1 MITISFVNMKGGV
14 AKTTLAVNV
23 ADCISRRKNKKVL
36 LIDIDPQF
44 NATQCVMSP
53 EEYSKRLQEG
63 IDTIVNV
70 FDDTP
75 RVIAGTV
82 SGPEILQPKNLEDV
96 EPIALSNKLHILPGD
111 IQLYRLEMAPGEG
124 REYRLK
130 RFLESVSETYDYAII
145 DTPPTPS
152 VWMSTALIASN
163 YFVVPC
169 KPEPLSS
176 TGIDLLKMV
185 VKNKGENYGLNIHCA
200 GLVLTIAEKN
210 TIVYREAIAFI
221 DTDPFWKG
229 KRYKYELVKRT
240 EVARLQGSQRMILD
254 CSDPALKTS
263 LVRITDELI
272 ARTANA

>member
-1 MITISFVNMKGGV
+1 MIVISFVNMKGGV

-23 ADCISRRKNKKVL
+23 ADCMSRRKNKSVL

-44 NATQCVMSP
+44 NATQCVISP
-53 EEYSKRLQEG
+53 ADYKKKLQDG
-63 IDTIVNV
+63 IDTIVSV

-75 RVIAGTV
+75 KVIAGTV
-82 SGPEILQPKNLEDV
+82 SGPGVVQPKNLEDI
-96 EPIALSNKLHILPGD
+96 EPLVLSEKLHILPGD

-130 RFLESVSETYDYAII
+130 RFLDSVHKNYDYTII

-163 YFVVPC
+163 YYVVPC

-176 TGIDLLKMV
+176 TGVDLLRMV
-185 VKNKGENYGLNIHCA
+185 VKNKADNYGLKIHCA
-200 GLVLTIAEKN
+200 GVILTMAEKTTIA
-210 TIVYREAIAFI
+210 YREAVAFI
-221 DTDPFWKG
+221 DADPFWKE
-229 KRYKYELVKRT
+229 KRFRYELVKRT
-240 EVARLQGSQRMILD
+240 EVARMQGSQGMILD
-254 CSDPALKTS
+254 CSDTAVRTS

-272 ARTANA
+272 ARTENE

>member
-1 MITISFVNMKGGV
+1 MIVISFVNMKGGV

-23 ADCISRRKNKKVL
+23 ADCMSRQRNKKVL

-44 NATQCVMSP
+44 SATQCVISP
-53 EEYSKRLQEG
+53 AKYSERLQEG

-75 RVIAGTV
+75 RVTAGTV
-82 SGPEILQPKNLEDV
+82 SGPEIVQPRNLEDIK
-96 EPIALSNKLHILPGD
+96 PIVLSENLHILPGD

-124 REYRLK
+124 REHRLK
-130 RFLESVSETYDYAII
+130 RFLDSVSDNYDYAII

-152 VWMSTALIASN
+152 VWMSTALIASD
-163 YFVVPC
+163 YYVVPC

-176 TGIDLLKMV
+176 TGIDLLRMV
-185 VKNKGENYGLNIHCA
+185 VKNKMDNYGLNIRCA
-200 GLVLTIAEKN
+200 GVVLTIAETN
-210 TIVYREAIAFI
+210 TIVYREAVAFI
-221 DTDPFWKG
+221 DADPFWKG
-229 KRYKYELVKRT
+229 KRYKHVLVKRT
-240 EVARLQGSQRMILD
+240 KVARLQGSQQMILD
-254 CSDPALKTS
+254 CSDPALKIS